1 MKTILL
7 TGGSGLLALNWAAA
21 MRESHQ
27 VILGQHRRSAELAGV
42 RSHLINIESP
52 EQIVAAIGKW
62 NPDVVIHAAGLTS
75 VELCEKNP
83 DLAQYVN
90 VDLAVNVAQACK
102 QSNVKL
108 VHISTDHLFAGN
120 MQTVSE
126 DEPIAPVNVYA
137 RTKGEAEARVLDSYP
152 DTLAIRTNFYGWGP
166 SYRLSF
172 SDIIIDALRKKKSI
186 TLFSDVFY
194 TPILVQPAVEAIH
207 ALLEKQA
214 AGIFN
219 VVGKDRISKY
229 EFGMKIAE
237 IFELDSHVIE
247 SGLMADQL
255 SMVKRPLDMSLSDHK
270 IASFLGKNLG
280 GVEQHLTQLRRQEK
294 DGQAKEIQIL

>member
-7 TGGSGLLALNWAAA
+7 TGGSGLLALNWAVA

-27 VILGQHRRSAELAGV
+27 VILGQHQRSAEIAGV
-42 RSHLINIESP
+42 RSYPMDIESSD
-52 EQIVAAIGKW
+52 QIAAAIRKW

-75 VELCEKNP
+75 VEACEKNP
-83 DLAQYVN
+83 DVAQHVN

-102 QSNVKL
+102 QTNVKL
-108 VHISTDHLFAGN
+108 VHISTDHLFAGK

-137 RTKGEAEARVLDSYP
+137 RTKGEAESHVLDIHP
-152 DTLAIRTNFYGWGP
+152 DALAIRTNFYGWGP
-166 SYRLSF
+166 SYRQSF
-172 SDIIIDALRKKKSI
+172 SDIIIDALRKKKAV

-194 TPILVQPAVEAIH
+194 TPILVQPAVAAIH
-207 ALLEKQA
+207 ALLEKKA

-219 VVGKDRISKY
+219 VVGNERVSKY

-237 IFELDSHVIE
+237 IFGLNSQVIAA
-247 SGLMADQL
+247 GLMSDQP
-255 SMVKRPLDMSLSDHK
+255 SMVRRPLDMSLSDHK
-270 IASFLGKNLG
+270 ITSFLGKNLG
-280 GVEQHLTQLRRQEK
+280 GVEQHLTQLRQQEI
-294 DGQAKEIQIL
+294 DGQAKEIQTL

>member
-7 TGGSGLLALNWAAA
+7 TGGSGLLALNWAIA

-27 VILGQHRRSAELAGV
+27 VILGQHQRRAEIAGV
-42 RSHLINIESP
+42 RSYPTDIESSD
-52 EQIVAAIGKW
+52 QIAAAIRKW

-75 VELCEKNP
+75 VEVCEKNP
-83 DLAQYVN
+83 DMAQHVN

-102 QSNVKL
+102 QTNVKL

-137 RTKGEAEARVLDSYP
+137 RTKGEAESRVLDIHP
-152 DTLAIRTNFYGWGP
+152 DALTIRTNFYGWGP
-166 SYRLSF
+166 SYRQSF
-172 SDIIIDALRKKKSI
+172 SDIIIDALRKKKAV

-194 TPILVQPAVEAIH
+194 TPILVQPAVAAIH

-214 AGIFN
+214 VGIFN
-219 VVGKDRISKY
+219 VVGNERISKY
-229 EFGMKIAE
+229 EFGMQIAE
-237 IFELDSHVIE
+237 IFGLNSQVIAA
-247 SGLMADQL
+247 GLMSDQP
-255 SMVKRPLDMSLSDHK
+255 SMVRRPFDMSLSDHK
-270 IASFLGKNLG
+270 ITSFLGKNLG
-280 GVEQHLTQLRRQEK
+280 GVEQHLTQLRQQEI
-294 DGQAKEIQIL
+294 DGQAKEIQTL